1 MIILCTR
8 FCSVLLGK
16 FSGPQTHAAEVPLD
30 NNIKQSQFS
39 SLIYLSLFKAFH
51 LILTSTAVKVKN
63 RERKGEKKRGEVN
76 TFKL

>member
-1 MIILCTR
+1 MIILCAR
-8 FCSVLLGK
+8 FCSVLLGR
-16 FSGPQTHAAEVPLD
+16 FSGSQAHAEEFLLD
-30 NNIKQSQFS
+30 NNIKQSQVS

-51 LILTSTAVKVKN
+51 LIPTSTGVKVKY